1 MNNKILQNLN
11 AEQLI
16 AVTTVGGPILIVAGA
31 GTGKTRV
38 ITHRLAYLI
47 DHYSLSPS
55 QVLAVTFSKKAA
67 SEMLDRV
74 ESLIGEHKD
83 EMWVMTFHSFCHRI
97 LRDWGFEIGLPS
109 KFRLLDRIE
118 QWIFFKKI
126 LGDLNLKYHLKLA
139 DPTDCIY
146 GFLRFIGRA
155 KDELVSPDEYGAYA
169 SAIEDEAERE
179 KQIEIARAYKIYQRK
194 MEDSGYLDF
203 GDLILRTIRLF
214 KERPDLL
221 ERYRRQFRHILVDE
235 FQDTNIAQIELVT
248 LLTDEGR
255 NICAVGDDD
264 QGIYRFRGASY
275 ASFLKFKEK
284 FPDVISLRL
293 TQNYRSTKKILDVAG
308 RLIKQNDPDRYDPNK
323 ELWTKNPTGAEV
335 ELINVSNYAQEARI
349 VVDKIKSIYAS
360 TPEEERS
367 YSDFAILY
375 RAHSHRNEV
384 TKRLVAEKIP
394 HIVIGGLSL
403 FEQDEIKDI
412 ISYLRLINNPKDSL
426 SFFRV
431 CSIPH
436 YAIDLAEIIK
446 LNTFAKDSEI
456 PLYAALDRLDQI
468 DINEDAKSKLLALKH
483 TLVKLMHSAQKGGLS
498 EVIYKL
504 FDETRYLLNLISSLR
519 VENEARILN
528 IARFQRFI
536 NDYLEEHEDHTLT
549 SFLEYL
555 NSYIEAGGSLGEDEL
570 VEGAQGVWLMTIH
583 QAKGLEFKY
592 VFVIGLVQNR
602 FPTRKRPEQIYFSEE
617 LMKEKLPK
625 GDYHTQ
631 EERRL
636 CYVSM
641 TRAKEKLHLS
651 FLDRPHQK
659 SSRFVTEIIKPK
671 DKAITMI
678 DASEL
683 EEDLIDKFDIGLT
696 TSNIAQF
703 KQSQRIFEIIG
714 AFLER
719 PNKDE
724 IPKCLKKLEGELHRI
739 YEDTK
744 TIVESGAPV
753 LLGTTNIAIPKVLK
767 LSYTQI
773 DTYKTCPLKYKF
785 AYIYNIPGKP
795 SAARQFGTD
804 IHNVLKKF
812 YIRCKEEGIIPSLG
826 DLLEL
831 FEKYWTPTGY
841 PDKLQ
846 ADSYKAEGQR
856 ILREFYKN
864 GEGKFKAPL
873 YVEEEFLFKIGE
885 HGLKGFIDR
894 IDQLP
899 DGTVEII
906 DYKTGAP
913 KENSS
918 AGRKE
923 IQLDIYAMATEEVLK
938 LRPTKLSLYYLK
950 TNEIATKAR
959 NEDDI
964 RAVRGLI
971 EEVIKN
977 IIEKNFVPTPGFVC
991 SWCDYPIV
999 CPAYKKI

>member
-1 MNNKILQNLN
+1 MNNKILRGLN
-11 AEQLI
+11 PEQLK

-47 DHYSLSPS
+47 EHYSLSPS
-55 QVLAVTFSKKAA
+55 QILAVTFSKKAA
-67 SEMLDRV
+67 SEMLERV
-74 ESLIGEHKD
+74 EALIEEHKD

-126 LGDLNLKYHLKLA
+126 LGDLNLKHYLNLA

-155 KDELVSPDEYGAYA
+155 KDELVSPDEYEAYA
-169 SAIEDEAERE
+169 KTIEDQSERE
-179 KQIEIARAYKIYQRK
+179 KQKEVARVYRIYQQK
-194 MEDSGYLDF
+194 LEEAAYLDF
-203 GDLILRTIRLF
+203 GDLMLKAIGLF
-214 KERPDLL
+214 KTHPDLL
-221 ERYRRQFRHILVDE
+221 DRYRKQFRHILVDE
-235 FQDTNIAQIELVT
+235 FQDTNIAQIELVA
-248 LLTDEGR
+248 LLANEEG

-284 FPDVISLRL
+284 FPDVKSLRL
-293 TQNYRSTKKILDVAG
+293 TQNYRSTKKILEVSD
-308 RLIKQNDPDRYDPNK
+308 RLIKHNDPDRYDPNK
-323 ELWTKNPTGAEV
+323 ELWSQNPKGANV
-335 ELINVSNYAQEARI
+335 ELLNVSSYAQEARI
-349 VVDKIKSIYAS
+349 VVNKIKSIYAS
-360 TPEEERS
+360 LPQEERS

-375 RAHSHRNEV
+375 RAHSHRNEII
-384 TKRLVAEKIP
+384 KRLVAEKIP

-403 FEQDEIKDI
+403 FEQEEIKDI
-412 ISYLRLINNPKDSL
+412 ISYLRFIDNPKDSL
-426 SFFRV
+426 SLFRI
-431 CSIPH
+431 CSILH
-436 YAIDLAEIIK
+436 YAIDLAQLVK
-446 LNTFAKDSEI
+446 LNTFAKESEI
-456 PLYAALDRLDQI
+456 PLFNALERIDEI
-468 DINEDAKSKLLALKH
+468 DINQEAKSRLSALRQS
-483 TLVKLMHSAQKGGLS
+483 LVKLIHTAEKGDLN
-498 EVIYKL
+498 EVIYNL
-504 FDETRYLLNLISSLR
+504 FDETRYLLDLTSSPK
-519 VENEARILN
+519 VENEAKILN

-536 NDYLEEHEDHTLT
+536 NSYLEEHEDRNLS

-555 NSYIEAGGSLGEDEL
+555 NSYIEAGGSLEEDEL
-570 VEGAQGVWLMTIH
+570 VEGAQGVQLMTIH

-602 FPTRKRPEQIYFSEE
+602 FPTRKRPEQIYFPEE

-641 TRAKEKLHLS
+641 TRAKEGLYLS
-651 FLDRPHQK
+651 FIDRPHQK
-659 SSRFVTEIIKPK
+659 ASRFISEITKPK
-671 DKAITMI
+671 DKATLLVDTAEVEAELT
-678 DASEL
+678 DAL
-683 EEDLIDKFDIGLT
+683 DVGLT
-696 TSNIAQF
+696 TSDITKFKSQQRLLGLISQFLKSPDKEKVPEYLKELEAQLYQISEAAAVI
-703 KQSQRIFEIIG
+703 KPSM
-714 AFLER
+714 
-719 PNKDE
+719 P
-724 IPKCLKKLEGELHRI
+724 
-739 YEDTK
+739 T
-744 TIVESGAPV
+744 

-804 IHNVLKKF
+804 IHNVLREF
-812 YIRCKEEGIIPSLG
+812 YSRCKEGVVLSL
-826 DLLEL
+826 DELLAL
-831 FEKYWTPTGY
+831 FEKYWTPMGY
-841 PDKLQ
+841 PDKMQ
-846 ADSYKAEGQR
+846 ANSYRAEGER

-864 GEGKFKAPL
+864 NEGKFYVPL

-913 KENSS
+913 KENSNY
-918 AGRKE
+918 AKKE
-923 IQLDIYAMATEEVLK
+923 MQLDIYAVATEEVLK
-938 LRPTKLSLYYLK
+938 LRPSKLSLYYLK
-950 TNEIATKAR
+950 TSEIISKER
-959 NEDDI
+959 NEDDMN
-964 RAVRGLI
+964 AVRELI
-971 EEVIKN
+971 EWAIKN
-977 IIEKNFVPTPGFVC
+977 ILEKNFEPTPGFVC
-991 SWCDYPIV
+991 SWCDYPII